1 MRHLKNLNL
10 NSLRIVEAAARLGN
24 FTRAGEENLISTSAV
39 SQRVKAIEEQLEFK
53 IFHRRSNAVA
63 LTPEGEA
70 FVMEV
75 RQSLDSIL
83 ARGLEIAQRVRPNNL
98 KVSVLP
104 TFAVRWLLPRLQ
116 SFQIAH
122 PDVSLHLSQSYS
134 PVNFNRED
142 VDLAVWYGSGP
153 FPRLHSRLLFN
164 EDLVPVCSPKLLQ
177 RVMGDVSPEEL
188 TPHDLSRFTLLHS
201 DTCTLNWK
209 SWLEFANAPEVLDAA
224 PSMSFDS
231 CMLSFEAANSGLGF
245 AVANRAYVAPDIA
258 TGRLIAPFE
267 ATQPNNNGWHV
278 VYPESHSRR
287 RQVQAFEVWL
297 LAESERAQ
305 QELQLLRR
313 PAA

>member
-1 MRHLKNLNL
+1 MRNLKNLNL
-10 NSLRIVEAAARLGN
+10 NSLRIVESAARLGN

-75 RQSLDSIL
+75 RQALDSIL
-83 ARGLEIAQRVRPNNL
+83 ARGLEIAQRVRPNSL
-98 KVSVLP
+98 KVNVLP

-116 SFQIAH
+116 SFQVAH
-122 PDVSLHLSQSYS
+122 PDISLHLSQSYT

-142 VDLAVWYGSGP
+142 VDLSVRYGAGP
-153 FPRLHSRLLFN
+153 FPRMQSRLLFK
-164 EDLVPVCSPKLLQ
+164 EDLIPVCSPSLLK
-177 RVMGDVSPEEL
+177 RVLGEVSPR
-188 TPHDLSRFTLLHS
+188 TMRPADLRHFTLLHS

-209 SWLEFANAPEVLDAA
+209 SWLEFAGVPEVLDEA

-258 TGRLIAPFE
+258 AGKLVAPFE
-267 ATQPNNNGWHV
+267 ILQPNENGWHL
-278 VYPESHSRR
+278 VYPQHHAHR
-287 RQVQAFEVWL
+287 RQVQAFEAWII
-297 LAESERAQ
+297 AEAERAI
-305 QELQLLRR
+305 EELRR
-313 PAA
+313 TAAAA

>member
-1 MRHLKNLNL
+1 MRNLKNLNL
-10 NSLRIVEAAARLGN
+10 NSLRIVESAARLGN

-75 RQSLDSIL
+75 RQALDSIL
-83 ARGLEIAQRVRPNNL
+83 ARGLEIAQRVRPNSL
-98 KVSVLP
+98 KVNVLP

-116 SFQIAH
+116 SFQVAH
-122 PDVSLHLSQSYS
+122 PDISLHLSQSYT

-142 VDLAVWYGSGP
+142 VDLSVRYGAGP
-153 FPRLHSRLLFN
+153 FPRMQSRLLFK
-164 EDLVPVCSPKLLQ
+164 EDLIPVCSPSLLK
-177 RVMGDVSPEEL
+177 RVLGEVSPRSMR
-188 TPHDLSRFTLLHS
+188 PADLRHFTLLHS

-209 SWLEFANAPEVLDAA
+209 SWLEFAGVPEVLDEA

-258 TGRLIAPFE
+258 AGKLVAPFE
-267 ATQPNNNGWHV
+267 ILQPNENGWHL
-278 VYPESHSRR
+278 VYPQHHAHR
-287 RQVQAFEVWL
+287 RQVQAFEAWII
-297 LAESERAQ
+297 AEAERAM
-305 QELQLLRR
+305 EELRR
-313 PAA
+313 TAAAA